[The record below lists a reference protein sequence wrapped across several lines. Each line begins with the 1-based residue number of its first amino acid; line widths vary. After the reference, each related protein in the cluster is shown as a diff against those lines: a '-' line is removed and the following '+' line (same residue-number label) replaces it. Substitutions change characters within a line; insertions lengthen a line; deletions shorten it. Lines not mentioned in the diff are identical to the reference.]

1 MITNETQYRA
11 TAAHLGQFEEALA
24 NLEAT
29 AAQAPDAKLRT
40 LEIDAVRA
48 QADDLRTEIA
58 EYEALRTGSIDTFEA
73 GSLPDLAT
81 ALIKARIARGWTQ
94 RDLAERLGVAEQQI
108 QRYESTQYTSDSLA
122 RLSDI
127 AKALD
132 IDVRET
138 VSLRKPGAA

>member
-40 LEIDAVRA
+40 LEIDA
-48 QADDLRTEIA
+48 
-58 EYEALRTGSIDTFEA
+58 
-73 GSLPDLAT
+73 
-81 ALIKARIARGWTQ
+81 IKARIARGWTQ

-108 QRYESTQYTSDSLA
+108 QRYESTQYTSASLA